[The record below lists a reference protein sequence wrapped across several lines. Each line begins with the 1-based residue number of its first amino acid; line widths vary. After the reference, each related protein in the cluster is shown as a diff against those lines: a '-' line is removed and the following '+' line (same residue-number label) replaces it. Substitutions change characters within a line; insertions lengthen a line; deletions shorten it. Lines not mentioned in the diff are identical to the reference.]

1 MPPPSSKST
10 DKEEST
16 PARSERKKKGLF
28 GGLFKKNRKGKDGMI
43 RKGGKDNVSHGEG
56 SI

>member
-28 GGLFKKNRKGKDGMI
+28 GGLFKKNRKGKDGRI